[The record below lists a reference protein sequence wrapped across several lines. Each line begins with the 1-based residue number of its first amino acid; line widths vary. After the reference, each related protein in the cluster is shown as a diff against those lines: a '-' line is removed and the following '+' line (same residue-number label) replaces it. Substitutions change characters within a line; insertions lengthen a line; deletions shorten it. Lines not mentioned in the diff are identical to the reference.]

1 MSLRITLSIPTP
13 LAERIEER
21 RGDESV
27 QEYVLAALRTA
38 IHGSS
43 SELALR
49 AEVARLHATV
59 RALGG
64 ASSAPAA
71 SLPARTPTAE
81 TDTHKGW

>member
-27 QEYVLAALRTA
+27 QEYVLAALRATV
-38 IHGSS
+38 HGSS
-43 SELALR
+43 AELALR

-64 ASSAPAA
+64 APVEISNG
-71 SLPARTPTAE
+71 R
-81 TDTHKGW
+81 